1 MDPVCSHA
9 LPRADINAVHEYEMA
24 FQYIGALTSVTRTEH
39 ARSRACDASMR
50 CARTR
55 ALGTTLLA
63 TLLHRSNNIAV
74 ESR

>member
-1 MDPVCSHA
+1 MDPVRPHA
-9 LPRADINAVHEYEMA
+9 FPRADMNLVHEYEMA
-24 FQYIGALTSVTRTEH
+24 FQYIDALTSVTRTEH

-74 ESR
+74 KSR